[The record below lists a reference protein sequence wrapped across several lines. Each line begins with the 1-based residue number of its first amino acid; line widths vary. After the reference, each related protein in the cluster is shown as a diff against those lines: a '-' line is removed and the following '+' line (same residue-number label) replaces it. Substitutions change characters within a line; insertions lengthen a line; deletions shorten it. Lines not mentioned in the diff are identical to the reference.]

1 MNDDPSKKTTSPK
14 ASTPASAKTEATKE
28 SLKQDARA
36 LKENLD
42 KEAAKVGAQ
51 AESEAT
57 EALSQA
63 GSEIDDLTYAIDA
76 AADSL
81 SDSDKDGLA
90 RYARQ
95 LSDQLST
102 LAQDLQNKSASD
114 LAADARS
121 MANKNP
127 AGFFLGSIA
136 LGFGLSRF
144 AKASTTRDDSNVTKK
159 RAGTDGTTE
168 QPKINPG
175 DELFAHAAP
184 AEAYS
189 PLPTSEG
196 KDGAKSQPKINPGDE
211 LFDHAAPAEAYTT
224 LPKGDVK

>member
-1 MNDDPSKKTTSPK
+1 MNDDPSNKTPTPKTST
-14 ASTPASAKTEATKE
+14 STPASASASAKTEATKE

-36 LKENLD
+36 LKENFD
-42 KEAAKVGAQ
+42 KEAAKVGEQ

-57 EALSQA
+57 EALTQA
-63 GSEIDDLTYAIDA
+63 GSEIDDLTSALDA

-121 MANKNP
+121 LANKNP

-144 AKASTTRDDSNVTKK
+144 AKASTTHDGVGNPGTRDGLGDTTTRSGPNVAGK
-159 RAGTDGTTE
+159 RPGTYGTTE
-168 QPKINPG
+168 KTG
-175 DELFAHAAP
+175 
-184 AEAYS
+184 S
-189 PLPTSEG
+189 G
-196 KDGAKSQPKINPGDE
+196 PGDE
-211 LFDHAAPAEAYTT
+211 LFDHGAPAEAYTT
-224 LPKGDVK
+224 LPKGDLK